1 MDIELKYGDGKARIP
16 IPEKA
21 DVSILQPL
29 RLPVLASL
37 EDSLKATLN
46 SPLGCDALVK
56 LLERRAPAT
65 VAIAIPDETRPT
77 PSKALLVPL
86 LELIR
91 SHQKTRPAPAVTI
104 LMGGGLHP
112 PADQAAIHRLLPP
125 NIVAGCR
132 LVAHDART
140 ARMMDYGVTSRGTP
154 VRINADFGLAD
165 FKIVVGQVDP
175 HQFVGFTGGSKAAVI
190 GCASAETIEKNH
202 SLMSAADAR
211 VGRLRGNPVREDLN
225 EAGEMVGIDFAVNL
239 VLDADKKAVHL
250 AAGKPMA
257 VLESCAAT
265 CAEVYGVGIAEKFD
279 IVVAS
284 CGGYPKDICLYQ
296 AQKGLNLASQ
306 ALKPGGHILLL
317 AASSQGVG
325 DDIYFDYVSQ
335 FTSPE
340 EVIRDFKSSGF
351 RMGAH
356 KAYLFGHT
364 LVNYNVAVFSD
375 LDPGILRKCH
385 LRAADPT
392 SVIEEWVSSFQGTP
406 RVAVIPNAN
415 TTYFYKSAGSKP

>member
-1 MDIELKYGDGKARIP
+1 
-16 IPEKA
+16 
-21 DVSILQPL
+21 
-29 RLPVLASL
+29 
-37 EDSLKATLN
+37 
-46 SPLGCDALVK
+46 
-56 LLERRAPAT
+56 
-65 VAIAIPDETRPT
+65 
-77 PSKALLVPL
+77 
-86 LELIR
+86 
-91 SHQKTRPAPAVTI
+91 
-104 LMGGGLHP
+104 
-112 PADQAAIHRLLPP
+112 
-125 NIVAGCR
+125 
-132 LVAHDART
+132 
-140 ARMMDYGVTSRGTP
+140 MMDYGVTSRGTP

-296 AQKGLNLASQ
+296 AQKGLNLASH
-306 ALKPGGHILLL
+306 AVKPGGHILLL
-317 AASSQGVG
+317 AASPQGVG

-335 FTSPE
+335 FTTPA
-340 EVIRDFKSSGF
+340 EVIRDFKSTGF

-356 KAYLFGHT
+356 KAYLFGQT

-375 LDPGILRKCH
+375 LDPGVLRKCH
-385 LRAADPT
+385 LRAADPAT
-392 SVIEEWVSSFQGTP
+392 IVAEWVAAFDGAP
-406 RVAVIPNAN
+406 RLAIIPNAN
-415 TTYFYKSAGSKP
+415 TTYFYESAASSTPAGKTRAETRNTQHKTPTT

>member
-29 RLPVLASL
+29 RLPVLESL
-37 EDSLKATLN
+37 EDSLKAALN

-56 LLERRAPAT
+56 LLERRTPAT

-104 LMGGGLHP
+104 LIGGGLHP

-125 NIVAGCR
+125 DIVAGCR
-132 LVAHDART
+132 VVAHDART

-296 AQKGLNLASQ
+296 AQKGLNLASHAAQ
-306 ALKPGGHILLL
+306 ARRPHPAAGGLPAGGGRRYLFRLRFPVHHAGGGDPGFQVDRLPHGGPQGLSLRANPGQLQRGRVFRPGPGG
-317 AASSQGVG
+317 AAQMPFEGGGPGNDRRRVG
-325 DDIYFDYVSQ
+325 RSLRRHTAAGDNTECQHD
-335 FTSPE
+335 
-340 EVIRDFKSSGF
+340 
-351 RMGAH
+351 
-356 KAYLFGHT
+356 LF
-364 LVNYNVAVFSD
+364 L
-375 LDPGILRKCH
+375 
-385 LRAADPT
+385 
-392 SVIEEWVSSFQGTP
+392 
-406 RVAVIPNAN
+406 
-415 TTYFYKSAGSKP
+415 

>member
-56 LLERRAPAT
+56 LLERRTPAT

-104 LMGGGLHP
+104 LIGGGLHP

-125 NIVAGCR
+125 DIVAGCR
-132 LVAHDART
+132 VVAHDART

-317 AASSQGVG
+317 AASPQGVG

-340 EVIRDFKSSGF
+340 EVIRDFKSTRFPHG
-351 RMGAH
+351 GAQG
-356 KAYLFGHT
+356 LS
-364 LVNYNVAVFSD
+364 LRP
-375 LDPGILRKCH
+375 DPGQLQRGRVFRPGPGGAAQMPFEGGGPGNDRRRVGRSLRRH
-385 LRAADPT
+385 TAAGD
-392 SVIEEWVSSFQGTP
+392 
-406 RVAVIPNAN
+406 N
-415 TTYFYKSAGSKP
+415 TECQHDLFL